1 MRYALFSLSAIGLV
15 LLGTHSLRGEP
26 TEAEQLYRRLQKTG
40 NHKMEL
46 YAKRWLS
53 LIELQD
59 WTDTTGRFRV
69 KAKYVSHEENLESV
83 TLQAVKGKGKDR
95 VQREI
100 TVPVARLSQQAQSR
114 LQRIARFKPKLLEEL
129 EAAEL
134 AALEEEEAGEFGLGP
149 NRDFSEEGRP
159 ARPPVPGQRTDDG
172 RNPTP
177 RPPAAGIPPR
187 PGQPTGSP
195 REPGVVQGAENP
207 YGGTQWIGRDQLVTD
222 PRFRN
227 DQQLQFNTP
236 GQPGQGRTQ
245 APPPAEPNLV
255 DGSPWRTSYPELV
268 RRIKVL
274 ESGGQLPGIDLTEL
288 GLFGQQIELTWTLM
302 ESLANQDQDIR
313 TMLARTRE
321 GLPEGVAGEA
331 IWEASLIEPP
341 RYPGGVVLLDLPSPP
356 EPVRLQFFAD
366 DKLETGNWELLKP
379 GDRVRFI
386 ARLGT
391 PAKKP
396 TINFRIR
403 LPTQVQAK
411 PPAPSGEQ
419 PARSGRF
426 TE

>member
-15 LLGTHSLRGEP
+15 LLGTRPLCGEL
-26 TEAEQLYRRLQKTG
+26 TEAEQLYQRLQKTG

-46 YAKRWLS
+46 YAKRWLA
-53 LIELQD
+53 LVELQD
-59 WTDTTGRFRV
+59 WTDTTGKHRV

-95 VQREI
+95 AQREI
-100 TVPVARLSQQAQSR
+100 TVPVARLSQQSQSR

-129 EAAEL
+129 EAAEQ
-134 AALEEEEAGEFGLGP
+134 AALEKEEAGEFGFVP
-149 NRDFSEEGRP
+149 NQNFPEENRP
-159 ARPPVPGQRTDDG
+159 PRPPVPDPRADNG

-177 RPPAAGIPPR
+177 GPPATGVPPR
-187 PGQPTGSP
+187 PGQPTGVP
-195 REPGVVQGAENP
+195 PEPGVVQGAENP

-227 DQQLQFNTP
+227 DQQLQSNTP
-236 GQPGQGRTQ
+236 GQPGQSRTQ
-245 APPPAEPNLV
+245 ASPPAEPNLV
-255 DGSPWRTSYPELV
+255 DGSPWRTSYPELL

-274 ESGGQLPGIDLTEL
+274 ESAGQLPEIDLKEL
-288 GLFGQQIELTWTLM
+288 GLFGQQIELTWTLI
-302 ESLANQDQDIR
+302 ESMANGDFR

-321 GLPEGVAGEA
+321 GFPEGVVGEA

-341 RYPGGVVLLDLPSPP
+341 KHPGDVVLLDLPSPP

-366 DKLETGNWELLKP
+366 DQLETDDWELLKP

-391 PAKKP
+391 PAERP

-403 LPTQVQAK
+403 LANQVQAAHPG
-411 PPAPSGEQ
+411 PPGQQ
-419 PARSGRF
+419 PPRSDKF